1 MRKNHILGWVVF
13 LAIIIGLNVASE
25 VYGWGY
31 RFY

>member
-1 MRKNHILGWVVF
+1 MSKDRVLGWVVF

-25 VYGWGY
+25 VFGWGY